1 MAGGMGFTFFLMILR
16 SRFMWFP
23 LHPAGYAISM
33 TNGVGYFWSCLVIA
47 TFLKWVT
54 LQFGGAGTYRKAMVL
69 MFGIMLGEYVV
80 GAFWSVLSVV
90 IQQPIYD
97 FAPG

>member
-1 MAGGMGFTFFLMILR
+1 MILR

>member
-1 MAGGMGFTFFLMILR
+1 MI
-16 SRFMWFP
+16 
-23 LHPAGYAISM
+23 A
-33 TNGVGYFWSCLVIA
+33 NV
-47 TFLKWVT
+47 LKWLT
-54 LQFGGAGTYRKAMVL
+54 LQFGGAGSYRKAIML

>member
-1 MAGGMGFTFFLMILR
+1 M
-16 SRFMWFP
+16 
-23 LHPAGYAISM
+23 
-33 TNGVGYFWSCLVIA
+33 IA
-47 TFLKWVT
+47 TVLKWLV
-54 LQFGGAGTYRKAMVL
+54 LQFGGGGSYRKVVVL

-80 GAFWSVLSVV
+80 GAFWSILSVI